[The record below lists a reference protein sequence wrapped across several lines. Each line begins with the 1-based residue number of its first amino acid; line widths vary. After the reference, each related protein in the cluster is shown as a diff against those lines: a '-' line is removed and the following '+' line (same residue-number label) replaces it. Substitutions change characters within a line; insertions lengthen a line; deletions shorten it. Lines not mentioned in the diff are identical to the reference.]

1 MNVKKQSPAF
11 YREYNDKKEYYLKN
25 SHGNIVVVNKIIVM
39 ERMGFV
45 FKRTKDTA
53 TEENIGRWAKVLPA
67 EEDFSVVE
75 REDWEE
81 MEVKRNEGFV
91 PTPPEKSDK
100 IEMGPDEGK
109 IMKEKAEADAKKKAD
124 EIIKKAEAD
133 AKAKADE
140 IIKKAEAD
148 VKAKA
153 DKLKA
158 EAKAKADADA
168 KKGNQ

>member
-11 YREYNDKKEYYLKN
+11 YAEYNDRKDYYLKN

-39 ERMGFV
+39 ERMGFI
-45 FKRTKDTA
+45 FKRRKDTA
-53 TEENIGRWAKVLPA
+53 TEENLGRWAKVLPA

-75 REDWEE
+75 KEDWEK
-81 MEVKRNEGFV
+81 MEAQRTEGFI

-124 EIIKKAEAD
+124 AIIKKAEAD

-158 EAKAKADADA
+158 EAKAKADAEA

>member
-11 YREYNDKKEYYLKN
+11 YEEYNDRKEYYLKN

-45 FKRTKDTA
+45 FKRRKDTA
-53 TEENIGRWAKVLPA
+53 TEDNVGRWSKVLPA
-67 EEDFSVVE
+67 EEDFSVVDK
-75 REDWEE
+75 EDWEE
-81 MEVKRNEGFV
+81 MEAQRTEGFI

-100 IEMGPDEGK
+100 IKMGPDEGK
-109 IMKEKAEADAKKKAD
+109 VIKKAEADAKAKAD
-124 EIIKKAEAD
+124 LIIKKAEAD
-133 AKAKADE
+133 AKAKAEE

-158 EAKAKADADA
+158 EADAKAAADA
-168 KKGNQ
+168 AKGNR

>member
-11 YREYNDKKEYYLKN
+11 YAEYNDRREYYLKN

-45 FKRTKDTA
+45 FKRKKDTA
-53 TEENIGRWAKVLPA
+53 TEDNLGRWAKVLPA
-67 EEDFSVVE
+67 EEDFSVVDKK
-75 REDWEE
+75 DWEE
-81 MEVKRNEGFV
+81 MEAQRTEGFI

-100 IEMGPDEGK
+100 MKMGPDEGK
-109 IMKEKAEADAKKKAD
+109 IMKEKAEADAKAKAD
-124 EIIKKAEAD
+124 VIIKKAEAY

-158 EAKAKADADA
+158 EAKAKADAEA